1 MLVHPTILNKHYW
14 TLKSTHRQKNSN
26 SGRLQY
32 LTHNNNETKSDK
44 KKSQQRTLRT
54 DTAYL
59 TAPVQYTLIL
69 IDCNGMKLEI
79 NDERNYIKHSKHME
93 TEYIA

>member
-1 MLVHPTILNKHYW
+1 VGDFNISLTTIMKQNQ
-14 TLKSTHRQKNSN
+14 T
-26 SGRLQY
+26 
-32 LTHNNNETKSDK
+32 K